1 MSPTTTSPAAC
12 WPTTAIWFNTP
23 ISTATATGSRPIHV
37 VHVAPKAT
45 QSADIDDFISQLCT
59 EDPRLD
65 AAISE
70 GTKWVGETFYADQPD
85 SIKKRRMAAGL
96 TQAQLAKRMDTSQS
110 YVAKLENSDIEP
122 GFDVIRRLS
131 AALSLQPEQAFSLL
145 YANNEMKRHG

>member
-1 MSPTTTSPAAC
+1 M
-12 WPTTAIWFNTP
+12 
-23 ISTATATGSRPIHV
+23 
-37 VHVAPKAT
+37 
-45 QSADIDDFISQLCT
+45 
-59 EDPRLD
+59 D